1 MEGVP
6 PITTILSLF
15 KPKQPIRLAPMKI
28 KKSGEI
34 KGATIELT
42 KKKVVIE
49 NRKEGEKRVI
59 EWRESEKYLRFG
71 EVSIGFEEEEKIDL
85 SLLLGFTRTQVEE
98 GEHAIVQ

>member
-1 MEGVP
+1 
-6 PITTILSLF
+6 
-15 KPKQPIRLAPMKI
+15 MKI

-34 KGATIELT
+34 KEATIELT

-85 SLLLGFTRTQVEE
+85 SLLLGFTCTQVEE